1 MATLKKYE
9 ILENFGPYTKGSL
22 AVFNEEDAKKNAKF
36 IKEHADKKVEPSG
49 KK

>member
-1 MATLKKYE
+1 MPIKKYKIVE
-9 ILENFGPYTKGSL
+9 SFGPYTKGSL

-36 IKEHADKKVEPSG
+36 IEEHVDKKGETPN